1 MRGEIRL
8 DLAVYRH
15 VLSHGKPVLERKIL
29 KGAMPLTES
38 GGYGVPREIVLP
50 TSTIAFLGGNIACP
64 NQPKEYLRLI
74 YGDFGEV
81 VYTYVDAA
89 AAKTRCRAA
98 DPPRHQ

>member
-1 MRGEIRL
+1 
-8 DLAVYRH
+8 
-15 VLSHGKPVLERKIL
+15 
-29 KGAMPLTES
+29 MPLTES